1 MNEENGM
8 GDIDPTAIKL
18 HRDTIVI
25 DGLII
30 SKWDR
35 QVFEDMHHGGLTAAN
50 CTCAVWEGFTETMDN
65 IASWKRWIIKNDDI
79 LLQVYK
85 IEDIRRAKEENR
97 VGIILGWQ
105 NTNPIESNLDRL
117 RLFSDL
123 GVRFMQL
130 TYNTQNL
137 VGAGCWES
145 KDNGLSDYGRDVVQ
159 QMNELGIAI
168 DLSHVGEQTCRDAV
182 ASSTVPVA
190 FTHCVPRGLLDMP
203 RNKSDELLQL
213 TVDKG
218 GFVGFAPYGPFLP
231 SGEDSTIDDCIAGL
245 EYTVNLVG
253 EESVGIGTDFTQ
265 GHDAE
270 FFAWLRSDK
279 GNGRKLIE
287 NYAGRP
293 KNPEGLDGM
302 KDYPNLTAG
311 LLRHGWS
318 ERRIRKVM
326 GENWLR
332 YLGEVWRD

>member
-1 MNEENGM
+1 MA
-8 GDIDPTAIKL
+8 DIDPTAIEL

-35 QVFEDMHHGGLTAAN
+35 QIFEDMRYGGLTAAN

-65 IASWKRWIIKNDDI
+65 IANWKRLIVENNDI
-79 LLQVYK
+79 LLQVYDVD
-85 IEDIRRAKEENR
+85 DIRRAKEENR

-105 NTNPIESNLDRL
+105 NTYPIESNLDRL

-145 KDNGLSDYGRDVVQ
+145 KDNGLSDYGRDVVD
-159 QMNELGIAI
+159 QMNELGIVI
-168 DLSHVGEQTCRDAV
+168 DLSHVGEQSCRDAV
-182 ASSTVPVA
+182 AYSKMPVA

-213 TVDKG
+213 TADKG

-265 GHDAE
+265 GHDAA

-279 GNGRKLIE
+279 GTGRKLIE
-287 NYAGRP
+287 SYAGRP

-311 LLRHGWS
+311 LLQHGWS
-318 ERRIRKVM
+318 ESRVRKVM

-332 YLGEVWRD
+332 YLGEVWGN

>member
-1 MNEENGM
+1 MA
-8 GDIDPTAIKL
+8 DIDSMASEL

-35 QVFEDMHHGGLTAAN
+35 QIFEDMRYGGLTAAN

-65 IASWKRWIIKNDDI
+65 IANWKRMIAENDDI
-79 LLQVYK
+79 LLQVYDVD
-85 IEDIRRAKEENR
+85 DIRRAKEESR

-105 NTNPIESNLDRL
+105 NTYPIGSNLDRL

-145 KDNGLSDYGRDVVQ
+145 KDNGLSDYGRDVVD
-159 QMNELGIAI
+159 QMNELGIVI
-168 DLSHVGEQTCRDAV
+168 DLSHVGEQSCRDAV
-182 ASSTVPVA
+182 AYSKVPVA

-213 TVDKG
+213 TADKG

-231 SGEDSTIDDCIAGL
+231 SGENSTIDDCIAGL
-245 EYTVNLVG
+245 DYTVNLVG
-253 EESVGIGTDFTQ
+253 EERVGIGTDFTQ

-270 FFAWLRSDK
+270 FFSWLRSDK
-279 GNGRKLIE
+279 GIGRKLIE

-311 LLRHGWS
+311 LLQYGWPES
-318 ERRIRKVM
+318 RVRKIM

-332 YLGEVWRD
+332 FLGEVWGS

>member
-1 MNEENGM
+1 MA
-8 GDIDPTAIKL
+8 DIDPMASEL

-35 QVFEDMHHGGLTAAN
+35 QIFEDMRYGGLTAAN
-50 CTCAVWEGFTETMDN
+50 CTCAVWEGFIETMDN
-65 IASWKRWIIKNDDI
+65 IANWKRMIAENDDI
-79 LLQVYK
+79 LLQVYDVD
-85 IEDIRRAKEENR
+85 DIRRAKEENR

-105 NTNPIESNLDRL
+105 NTYPIGSNLDRL

-145 KDNGLSDYGRDVVQ
+145 KDNGLSDYGRDVVD
-159 QMNELGIAI
+159 QMNELGIVI
-168 DLSHVGEQTCRDAV
+168 DLSHVGEQSCRDAV
-182 ASSTVPVA
+182 AYSKVPVA

-213 TVDKG
+213 TADKG

-231 SGEDSTIDDCIAGL
+231 SGENSTIDDCIAGL
-245 EYTVNLVG
+245 DYTVNLVG
-253 EESVGIGTDFTQ
+253 EERVGIGTDFTQ

-270 FFAWLRSDK
+270 FFSWLRSDK
-279 GNGRKLIE
+279 GIGRKLIE

-311 LLRHGWS
+311 LLQYGWPES
-318 ERRIRKVM
+318 RVRKIM

-332 YLGEVWRD
+332 FLGEVWGS

>member
-1 MNEENGM
+1 MNEENGKA
-8 GDIDPTAIKL
+8 DIDPTAIGL

-35 QVFEDMHHGGLTAAN
+35 QIFEDMHYGGLTAAN

-65 IASWKRWIIKNDDI
+65 IANWKRLITENDDI
-79 LLQVYK
+79 LLQVYDVD
-85 IEDIRRAKEENR
+85 DIRRAKEENR

-105 NTNPIESNLDRL
+105 NTYPIESNLDRL

-145 KDNGLSDYGRDVVQ
+145 KDNGLSDYGRDVVD
-159 QMNELGIAI
+159 QMNELGIVI
-168 DLSHVGEQTCRDAV
+168 DLSHVGEQSCRDAV
-182 ASSTVPVA
+182 AYSKMPVA

-213 TVDKG
+213 TADKG

-245 EYTVNLVG
+245 KYTVNLVG

-270 FFAWLRSDK
+270 FFTWLRSDK
-279 GNGRKLIE
+279 GTGRKLIE
-287 NYAGRP
+287 SYAGRP
-293 KNPEGLDGM
+293 NNPEGLDGM

-311 LLRHGWS
+311 LLQHGWS
-318 ERRIRKVM
+318 ESRVRKVM
-326 GENWLR
+326 GKNWLR
-332 YLGEVWRD
+332 YLGEVWGN

>member
-1 MNEENGM
+1 MA
-8 GDIDPTAIKL
+8 DIDSMASEL

-35 QVFEDMHHGGLTAAN
+35 QIFEDMRYGGLTAAN
-50 CTCAVWEGFTETMDN
+50 CTCAVWEGFIETMDN
-65 IASWKRWIIKNDDI
+65 IANWKRMIAENDDI
-79 LLQVYK
+79 LLQVYDVD
-85 IEDIRRAKEENR
+85 DIRRAKEENR

-105 NTNPIESNLDRL
+105 NTYPIGSNLDRL

-145 KDNGLSDYGRDVVQ
+145 KDNGLSDYGRDVVD
-159 QMNELGIAI
+159 QMNELGIVI
-168 DLSHVGEQTCRDAV
+168 DLSHVGEQSCRDAV
-182 ASSTVPVA
+182 AYSKVPVA

-213 TVDKG
+213 TADKG

-231 SGEDSTIDDCIAGL
+231 SGENSTIDDCIAGL

-253 EESVGIGTDFTQ
+253 EERVGIGTDFTQ

-270 FFAWLRSDK
+270 FFSWLRSDK
-279 GNGRKLIE
+279 GIGRKLIE

-311 LLRHGWS
+311 LLQYGWPES
-318 ERRIRKVM
+318 RVRKIM

-332 YLGEVWRD
+332 FLGEVWGS

>member
-1 MNEENGM
+1 M
-8 GDIDPTAIKL
+8 GDIDPTANDL

-35 QVFEDMHHGGLTAAN
+35 KIFEDMHDGGLTAAN

-65 IASWKRWIIKNDDI
+65 ISSWKRWIIENDDI

-213 TVDKG
+213 TADKG

-287 NYAGRP
+287 SYAGRP

-318 ERRIRKVM
+318 ESRIRKVM
-326 GENWLR
+326 GENWLK